1 MDVGFLVWLP
11 RTIGIIRAAKLT
23 IPVPMGS
30 GMLKCI
36 AMHREYGAW
45 ERLRVHGEDTM
56 RLILMEKLI
65 ISVIHGITKSR

>member
-1 MDVGFLVWLP
+1 
-11 RTIGIIRAAKLT
+11 
-23 IPVPMGS
+23 MGS

-45 ERLRVHGEDTM
+45 ERLRERREDTM